1 MKVIFEASDGRT
13 VELYGNPYRLY
24 HFEGFGDV
32 YSETQMQRVP
42 YQDGNTYVDSNLQSR
57 TITLELRINAKNESE
72 LVSLRSYLASVF
84 NPKLGLGKLTRIIGD
99 DIKEI
104 ECVADSLPFFPE
116 GAGNR
121 GRTFQKALIN
131 LTAPFPY
138 WRSPEVTTEPLAAF
152 LPRFRFPFRFPVVFG
167 ERGSQATLYNDGDV
181 PCPIEIEFNGPA
193 QLPIV
198 RNVTTGEF
206 IRIEK
211 SLNVGEKLII
221 NTSHGRERKVIVDK
235 GNGEIENAF
244 HYIDIW
250 ESTLFQLAVGE
261 NVIEY
266 DAVASGGQ
274 AVVRISYRKLYA
286 GV

>member
-1 MKVIFEASDGRT
+1 MN
-13 VELYGNPYRLY
+13 ELGESVVFSNRPPFILQNI
-24 HFEGFGDV
+24 EGLGDV
-32 YSETQMQRVP
+32 DVNVQMQKAP
-42 YQDGNTYVDSNLQSR
+42 YQDGEIYIDSLLAARPIRLEVSIVGQNVD
-57 TITLELRINAKNESE
+57 ELR
-72 LVSLRSYLASVF
+72 RYLSKVT
-84 NPKLGLGKLTRIIGD
+84 NPKISGVLRYED
-99 DIKEI
+99 DSVIREI
-104 ECVADSLPFFPE
+104 ECIAEHVPQYSTRNKNQQVAVIDL
-116 GAGNR
+116 
-121 GRTFQKALIN
+121 L
-131 LTAPFPY
+131 APDPY
-138 WRSPEVTTEPLAAF
+138 WRSPEVMTEPLAAF

-211 SLNVGEKLII
+211 SLNAGEKLII
-221 NTSHGRERKVIVDK
+221 NTSHGRERKVIIDK

-266 DAVASGGQ
+266 DAIASGSQ
-274 AVVRISYRKLYA
+274 AVVRISFKKLYV

>member
-1 MKVIFEASDGRT
+1 MN
-13 VELYGNPYRLY
+13 ELGESVVFSNRPPFILQNI
-24 HFEGFGDV
+24 EGLGDV
-32 YSETQMQRVP
+32 DVNVQMQKAP
-42 YQDGNTYVDSNLQSR
+42 YQDGEIYIDSLLAARPIRLEVSIVGQNVD
-57 TITLELRINAKNESE
+57 ELR
-72 LVSLRSYLASVF
+72 RYLSKVT
-84 NPKLGLGKLTRIIGD
+84 NPKISGVLRYED
-99 DIKEI
+99 DSVIREI
-104 ECVADSLPFFPE
+104 ECIAEHVPQYSTRNKNQQVAVIDL
-116 GAGNR
+116 
-121 GRTFQKALIN
+121 L
-131 LTAPFPY
+131 APDPY
-138 WRSPEVTTEPLAAF
+138 WRSPEVMTEPLAAF

-206 IRIEK
+206 IRVEK

-221 NTSHGRERKVIVDK
+221 NTSHGRERKVIIDK

-274 AVVRISYRKLYA
+274 AVVRISYRKLYV

>member
-1 MKVIFEASDGRT
+1 MN
-13 VELYGNPYRLY
+13 ELGESVVFSNRPPFILQNI
-24 HFEGFGDV
+24 EGLGDV
-32 YSETQMQRVP
+32 DVNVQMQKAP
-42 YQDGNTYVDSNLQSR
+42 YQDGETHIDSLLAARPIRLEVSIVGKNVD
-57 TITLELRINAKNESE
+57 ELR
-72 LVSLRSYLASVF
+72 RYLSRVT
-84 NPKLGLGKLTRIIGD
+84 NPKISGVLRYED
-99 DIKEI
+99 DSVIREI
-104 ECVADSLPFFPE
+104 ECITEHVPQYSTRNRNQQVAVIDL
-116 GAGNR
+116 
-121 GRTFQKALIN
+121 L
-131 LTAPFPY
+131 APDPY

-152 LPRFRFPFRFPVVFG
+152 LPRFRFPFRFPIVFG

-206 IRIEK
+206 IRVEK
-211 SLNVGEKLII
+211 SLNAGEKLII
-221 NTSHGRERKVIVDK
+221 NTSHGRERKVIIDK

-274 AVVRISYRKLYA
+274 AVVQISYRKLYVGEIGRA
-286 GV
+286 SCRERV

>member
-1 MKVIFEASDGRT
+1 MN
-13 VELYGNPYRLY
+13 ELGESVVFSNRPPFILQNI
-24 HFEGFGDV
+24 EGLGDV
-32 YSETQMQRVP
+32 DVNVQMQKAP
-42 YQDGNTYVDSNLQSR
+42 YQDGEIYIDSLLAARPIRLEVSIVGQNVD
-57 TITLELRINAKNESE
+57 ELR
-72 LVSLRSYLASVF
+72 RYLSKVT
-84 NPKLGLGKLTRIIGD
+84 NPKISGVLRYED
-99 DIKEI
+99 DSVICEI
-104 ECVADSLPFFPE
+104 ECIAEHVPQYSTRNKNQQVAVIDL
-116 GAGNR
+116 
-121 GRTFQKALIN
+121 L
-131 LTAPFPY
+131 APDPY
-138 WRSPEVTTEPLAAF
+138 WRSPEVMTEPLAAF

-193 QLPIV
+193 QLPII

-206 IRIEK
+206 IRVEK

-266 DAVASGGQ
+266 DAIASGSQ
-274 AVVRISYRKLYA
+274 AVVRISFKKLYV